1 MKKLIMYA
9 SIIFT
14 AAFSSCGG
22 EDKTSTEGT
31 TPAGEP
37 KSMVDDAPPAYD
49 AKRGEGK
56 WTEESLN
63 LSETLNQEWATSGE
77 NISATKC
84 TSCHKLT
91 EERLVG
97 PGWAGVTKKRSGAWL
112 MNFITNPDAM
122 IDKDPEVQAM
132 LELCLVRM
140 PNQNLSDAEAR
151 NIFEY
156 MRKIDGVK

>member
-1 MKKLIMYA
+1 MKKLVMFT
-9 SIIFT
+9 SIIF
-14 AAFSSCGG
+14 AAVLSSCGG
-22 EDKTSTEGT
+22 EDKSSTEGT
-31 TPAGEP
+31 TPAEEP

-63 LSETLNQEWATSGE
+63 LTEALNQEWATSGE

-97 PGWAGVTKKRSGAWL
+97 PGWAGVTKKRAGAWL

-151 NIFEY
+151 NIYEF
-156 MRKIDGVK
+156 MRKNDGVK